1 MLIKAKDYKLF
12 QSTFINQGWLFEKYY
27 KEYRKFGTYPT
38 TESLVPWSETI
49 KTGITKEVIWANF
62 HNSNYWS
69 TAMIQKKKKRY
80 NSLPSVYLVGHTDL
94 DSCFCFQILNSGAYL
109 PLSQEN
115 LINLLFMV
123 VQITQYTP
131 AVENRFNS
139 LDRIIYSLL
148 FSRLRK
154 LAHPHYS
161 KLRQGLP
168 WCIRGKESA
177 PPIQETQV
185 RILIWEDPACWG
197 TTKPVSLWACSRA
210 WEQHLLKPPCPRVS
224 AQQQEPPQWE
234 AFEPQLREAPAHH
247 N

>member
-161 KLRQGLP
+161 KLRQEGEGGKIWENGIETCKISCMKRVASPGSMHDTGCLGLVHWDDP
-168 WCIRGKESA
+168 EGWYGEGGGRRVQDGEHMYTCGGF
-177 PPIQETQV
+177 
-185 RILIWEDPACWG
+185 ILIFG
-197 TTKPVSLWACSRA
+197 KTNTIL
-210 WEQHLLKPPCPRVS
+210 
-224 AQQQEPPQWE
+224 
-234 AFEPQLREAPAHH
+234 
-247 N
+247 